1 MDLGLQASLQLLSV
15 FVAFPCIVVRVQ
27 RGVDRSG
34 GHHRVGIGLVGAEE
48 GFSQSGLA
56 CLGSFCPFHVQC
68 GSVVATLAAFCPPIP
83 SGGVLFHKTQP

>member
-1 MDLGLQASLQLLSV
+1 LDLGLQASLQLLSV

-56 CLGSFCPFHVQC
+56 CLLGIILSISRAVWVCSGYLGRILPSH
-68 GSVVATLAAFCPPIP
+68 PIGRGTFP
-83 SGGVLFHKTQP
+83 